1 MAQTISAQR
10 GSTSVAINTFSTLY
24 TNSASG
30 SSRVI
35 INTFG
40 LFTTSG
46 DVTFIASGLFL
57 TNSAGGFSMPVA
69 MGRST
74 VTTEYCQIWV
84 PGTTPVG
91 MVNNSQ
97 GTGMMMLINRGNQS
111 STNPNELQWNFSGT
125 QVVDPFAFCPKSIWM
140 GPSDVLSVRQTNGN
154 GANLTVNYNFTVI
167 TET

>member
-10 GSTSVAINTFSTLY
+10 GSTSIAINTFSTLY

-35 INTFG
+35 INAFG
-40 LFTTSG
+40 LFTTTG

-69 MGRST
+69 LAR
-74 VTTEYCQIWV
+74 TTPAAQYCQIYV
-84 PGTTPVG
+84 PGTVPVG
-91 MVNNSQ
+91 NLNATQLGQFIFVND
-97 GTGMMMLINRGNQS
+97 GNQS
-111 STNPNELQWNFSGT
+111 STNPTEMRLNYTGT
-125 QVVDPFAFCPKSIWM
+125 TLSASFAYCPKTIWM
-140 GPSDVLSVRQTNGN
+140 GPSDVLSVRQTNNN
-154 GANLTVNYNFTVI
+154 GANMTVNYNFTVI